1 MDNSPGACANA
12 LLEIVPLIMRNIRAK
27 VRRHSGPELSVAQ
40 FRALAFLGPS
50 LLHHRNGA
58 LGSIVT
64 AAPPLAASPGTAEP
78 DNPLI
83 APLRRKA
90 GGALDQLR
98 AQRAH

>member
-1 MDNSPGACANA
+1 MSLRHNLFLLLAGAC
-12 LLEIVPLIMRNIRAK
+12 
-27 VRRHSGPELSVAQ
+27 
-40 FRALAFLGPS
+40 ALAFLGPS

-83 APLRRKA
+83 APLRREA